1 MSLDAIVQRPART
14 LPPTASCAEAARM
27 MRDENIGAV
36 VVANGNEPVGIV
48 TDRDLAVRVVAE
60 QRSPED
66 VQLSS
71 VMSTHPAFLAKRR
84 TLDEVISTMRQLGVR
99 RLPVVDDAGN
109 LDGILSLDDVL
120 MLLARQLGEI
130 GEAVRSELGS
140 RAAD

>member
-14 LPPTASCAEAARM
+14 LPPNATCAEAACL
-27 MRDENIGAV
+27 MRDENVGAV
-36 VVANGNEPVGIV
+36 IVANGREPVGIV

-60 QRSPED
+60 QRAPGD
-66 VQLSS
+66 VLLGA

-84 TLDEVISTMRQLGVR
+84 NLDEVISTMRQLGVR

-109 LDGILSLDDVL
+109 IDGILSLDDVL

-130 GEAVRSELGS
+130 GEAVRSELGVH
-140 RAAD
+140 AE

>member
-14 LPPTASCAEAARM
+14 LPPTASCTDAARL
-27 MRDENIGAV
+27 MRDENVGAV
-36 VVANGNEPVGIV
+36 VVANGREPIGIV

-60 QRSPED
+60 QRAASD
-66 VQLSS
+66 VPLASI
-71 VMSTHPAFLAKRR
+71 MSTHPAFVATRR

-120 MLLARQLGEI
+120 MLLARELGEL
-130 GEAVRSELGS
+130 GEAVRAELG
-140 RAAD
+140 APGG